1 MDVSSGRQED
11 WLPLDNAA
19 KIYPATASLRSPAEF
34 RLSFT
39 LKEPVRLL
47 WLQKSLERIM
57 PRFPYFQ
64 VYLRRGFFWY
74 YLQRKPFLPVIQ
86 PLQNIPIGIV
96 PSSGKNSPLLRI
108 SAGNCTVAADFSHIL
123 TDGHGG
129 MTFLVALAAEY
140 LRQAGMV
147 QGTVPGV
154 MSPNEKPFHE
164 EFEDAHR
171 KYFTKDAIS
180 PEGMKPA
187 WHLSGTPLKNGQ
199 YRLITGI
206 MPVKEVLFLAREK
219 GISLTEYLSALHIHC
234 LAKLHSGE
242 RRKII
247 RLEIPVD
254 MRNFF
259 PSRTLRNF
267 SLYLSPEI
275 NLKYGEWT
283 FQEIACELH
292 HRIGLL
298 KSRKQLSRQLH
309 RNVGAEMNPLVKFLP
324 LFVKDA
330 VLSAF
335 YSRLGEGLH
344 SGVLS
349 NLGRVDVPDILED
362 NILAFNVHITPN
374 RVMKKSC
381 AVLSYRGMLNIT
393 FAGVTEETE
402 LERLF
407 FSTLAEKGADVTVRE
422 LQ

>member
-1 MDVSSGRQED
+1 MLKSAGREED

-19 KIYPATASLRSPAEF
+19 KIYPATASLKSPAEF

-47 WLQKSLERIM
+47 WLQNALRLIM

-74 YLQRKPFLPVIQ
+74 YLQRRPFIPAVQ
-86 PLQNIPIGIV
+86 PLQNIPTGILPV
-96 PSSGKNSPLLRI
+96 SGRKSPLLRI
-108 SAGNCTVAADFSHIL
+108 SAGNGTVAVDFSHIL

-129 MTFLVALAAEY
+129 MRFLIALAAEY
-140 LRQAGMV
+140 LRQAGLV
-147 QGTVPGV
+147 EGPFPGV
-154 MSPNEKPFHE
+154 MSPGEEPSPE

-171 KYFTKDAIS
+171 RYFRKDMIS
-180 PEGMKPA
+180 PGKMKPA
-187 WHLSGTPLKNGQ
+187 WHLPGTPIENRQ
-199 YRLITGI
+199 FRLLSGE
-206 MPVKEVLFLAREK
+206 MPLEDVLALAREN
-219 GISLTEYLSALHIHC
+219 GISLTEYLCALHIHC

-242 RRKII
+242 KRKVI

-254 MRNFF
+254 MRRFF
-259 PSRTLRNF
+259 PSATMRNF

-275 NLKYGEWT
+275 NLELGEWT
-283 FQEIACELH
+283 FEEIAGEVH

-298 KSRKQLSRQLH
+298 KNRKQLSRQLH
-309 RNVGAEMNPLVKFLP
+309 RNVGSEMNPFVKYLP
-324 LFVKDA
+324 LSLKDA
-330 VLSAF
+330 VLSSF

-349 NLGRVDVPDILED
+349 NLGRIDVPDILKE
-362 NILAFNVHITPN
+362 NILSFHVHINPN
-374 RVMKKSC
+374 QVMKKSC

-393 FAGVTEETE
+393 FAGVVEETD

-407 FSTLAEKGADVTVRE
+407 FSSLAHRGIDVKVRE
-422 LQ
+422 PE